1 MLFSSLSFLYIFLPL
16 VLVIYYLVPGRLKN
30 VILLLFSLLFYYIG
44 EQKLV
49 LLLLLSSLV
58 DYTCSL
64 CIEHWRSKPELT
76 KLFLIL
82 SILIN
87 VSLLGYFKYVDLII
101 SSINAIL
108 DTQINLLEIALP
120 IGISFFTF
128 QTMSYTFD
136 VYRGDVKAEKNFL
149 DFFTYVSLFPQLIA
163 GPIVRYKTV
172 AAELKERKFDL
183 SAIGY
188 GIRRFCIG
196 LGKKI
201 LIANTLASACKTY
214 SEMPEKTTLMTWVYA
229 VSFSLQIYFDFSG
242 YSDMAIGLGK
252 LFGFSFPEN
261 FNYPYIAK
269 SATDFWRRWH
279 MTLGVWFRDYVYIP
293 MGGNRVPGLRF
304 ILNILVVWF
313 LTGLWHGAEYNFVL
327 WGLYYGLI
335 LLLEK
340 FLLNKLLQKVKILP
354 HLYLIFITLI
364 GFILFDAGSL
374 NEAIRTCGRLF
385 GIGAVFTNVVSTYYA
400 RSYALIIAVAAVL
413 ATPLMK
419 NIYFAFK
426 EHKVGQR
433 LRAFLEPAVCVVILI
448 VSTAYLVDGSY
459 NPFMYFRF

>member
-64 CIEHWRSKPELT
+64 CIDHWRNQPRLT

-82 SILIN
+82 SILVN

-101 SSINAIL
+101 RSINAIL
-108 DTQINLLEIALP
+108 DMQINLLEIALP

-172 AAELKERKFDL
+172 AAELKERKFDW

-201 LIANTLASACKTY
+201 LIANTLASACKAY

-313 LTGLWHGAEYNFVL
+313 LTGLWHGAEYNFIL

-340 FLLNKLLQKVKILP
+340 FLLNKLLQKDKILP

-364 GFILFDAGSL
+364 GFVLFDAASL
-374 NEAIRTCGRLF
+374 TEAIRTCGRLF
-385 GIGAVFTNVVSTYYA
+385 GIGSVFTNVVSTYYA

-413 ATPLMK
+413 STPLMK
-419 NIYFAFK
+419 NIYFTVK
-426 EHKVGQR
+426 EHKVSQR
-433 LRAFLEPAVCVVILI
+433 LRTFLEPAACIVILL

>member
-1 MLFSSLSFLYIFLPL
+1 MLFSSLSFLYLFLPL
-16 VLVIYYLVPGRLKN
+16 ILVVYYLVPGRMKN
-30 VILLLFSLLFYYIG
+30 LVLLLFSLLFYYIG

-49 LLLLLSSLV
+49 LLLLLSSVV

-64 CIEHWRSKPELT
+64 GIERFRGKPWLPR
-76 KLFLIL
+76 LFLVL

-87 VSLLGYFKYVDLII
+87 LSLLGYFKYIDLII
-101 SSINAIL
+101 RSINAIL
-108 DTQINLLEIALP
+108 DTQLNLLQVALP

-163 GPIVRYKTV
+163 GPIVRYQTI
-172 AAELKERKFDL
+172 AAELKKRTFDL
-183 SAIGY
+183 SAFGY
-188 GIRRFCIG
+188 GIRRFCVG

-201 LIANTLASACKTY
+201 LIANTLASACKAY

-261 FNYPYIAK
+261 FNYPYIAR

-279 MTLGVWFRDYVYIP
+279 MTLGVWFRDYVYVP
-293 MGGNRVPGLRF
+293 MGGNRVPMLRF

-313 LTGLWHGAEYNFVL
+313 LTGLWHGAEYNFIL

-340 FLLNKLLQKVKILP
+340 FLLKKLLEKSKVLP
-354 HLYLIFITLI
+354 HLYLPFITLI
-364 GFILFDAGSL
+364 GFVLFDAASL

-385 GIGAVFTNVVSTYYA
+385 GIGSVFTNVTSTYYA
-400 RSYALIIAVAAVL
+400 QSYALIIVIAAIL
-413 ATPLMK
+413 ATPLLRH
-419 NIYFAFK
+419 FAK
-426 EHKVGQR
+426 WVQKYKTSEG
-433 LRAFLEPAVCVVILI
+433 LRPVFELAACVMILI

>member
-16 VLVIYYLVPGRLKN
+16 VLLVYYLVPGRLKN
-30 VILLLFSLLFYYIG
+30 LILLIFSLLFYYIG

-49 LLLLLSSLV
+49 LLLLLSAVV

-64 CIEHWRSKPELT
+64 GIERYRSRPGMP
-76 KLFLIL
+76 KLFLGL
-82 SILIN
+82 SLLVNI
-87 VSLLGYFKYVDLII
+87 SLLGYFKYIDLII
-101 SSINAIL
+101 RSINAVL
-108 DTQINLLEIALP
+108 NTQIDLLKVALP

-136 VYRGDVKAEKNFL
+136 VYRGDVKAERNFL

-172 AAELKERKFDL
+172 AVELKERKFDL
-183 SAIGY
+183 AAFGS
-188 GIRRFCIG
+188 GISRFCIG

-201 LIANTLASACKTY
+201 LIANTLAGACKVY
-214 SEMPEKTTLMTWVYA
+214 GEMTDKTTVITWVYA
-229 VSFSLQIYFDFSG
+229 IAFSLQIYFDFSG

-261 FNYPYIAK
+261 FNYPYIAR
-269 SATDFWRRWH
+269 SATEFWRRWH

-293 MGGNRVPGLRF
+293 MGGNRVPNLRF
-304 ILNILVVWF
+304 ILNIFVVWA

-340 FLLNKLLQKVKILP
+340 FLLKKPLEKGRVLP
-354 HLYLIFITLI
+354 HLYLLFITI
-364 GFILFDAGSL
+364 VGFILFDASGVA
-374 NEAIRTCGRLF
+374 EAIRTCGRLF
-385 GIGAVFTNVVSTYYA
+385 GIGTVFTNAISTYYA
-400 RSYALIIAVAAVL
+400 KSYALVIIIASFL
-413 ATPLMK
+413 ATPLMH
-419 NIYFAFK
+419 NICLAAIK
-426 EHKVGQR
+426 HRTGER
-433 LRAFLEPAVCVVILI
+433 LCTVLEPMACILILI
-448 VSTAYLVDGSY
+448 VATAYLVDGSY

>member
-16 VLVIYYLVPGRLKN
+16 VLLVYYLVPGRLKN
-30 VILLLFSLLFYYIG
+30 LILLIFSLLFYYIG

-49 LLLLLSSLV
+49 LLLLFSSVV
-58 DYTCSL
+58 DYSCSL
-64 CIEHWRSKPELT
+64 GIERFRSKPGMP
-76 KLFLIL
+76 KLFLGL
-82 SILIN
+82 SLLVNI
-87 VSLLGYFKYVDLII
+87 SLLGYFKYIDLII
-101 SSINAIL
+101 RSINAVL
-108 DTQINLLEIALP
+108 STQIDLLKVALP

-136 VYRGDVKAEKNFL
+136 VYRGDVKAERNFL

-172 AAELKERKFDL
+172 AIELKERKFDL
-183 SAIGY
+183 AAFGS
-188 GIRRFCIG
+188 GISRFCIG

-201 LIANTLASACKTY
+201 LIANTLAGACKVY
-214 SEMPEKTTLMTWVYA
+214 GEMTDKTTLITWVYA
-229 VSFSLQIYFDFSG
+229 IAFSLQIYFDFSG

-269 SATDFWRRWH
+269 SATEFWRRWH

-293 MGGNRVPGLRF
+293 MGGNRVPALRF
-304 ILNILVVWF
+304 ILNIFVVWA

-340 FLLNKLLQKVKILP
+340 FLLKKPLEKGRVLP
-354 HLYLIFITLI
+354 HLYLLFITII
-364 GFILFDAGSL
+364 GFILFDASGVG
-374 NEAIRTCGRLF
+374 EAIRTCGRLF
-385 GIGAVFTNVVSTYYA
+385 GIGTVFTNAISTYYA
-400 RSYALIIAVAAVL
+400 KSYALVIIIASFL
-413 ATPLMK
+413 ATPLMH
-419 NIYFAFK
+419 NICLAAIK
-426 EHKVGQR
+426 HRTGER
-433 LRAFLEPAVCVVILI
+433 LRTVLEPIACILILI
-448 VSTAYLVDGSY
+448 VATAYLVDGSY

>member
-16 VLVIYYLVPGRLKN
+16 VLIIYYLVPGRLKN
-30 VILLLFSLLFYYIG
+30 LILLLFSLLFYYIG

-58 DYTCSL
+58 DYSCSL
-64 CIEHWRSKPELT
+64 CIEHFRSKPDLT
-76 KLFLIL
+76 RLFLIL
-82 SILIN
+82 SILVN
-87 VSLLGYFKYVDLII
+87 VSLLGYFKYADLVIR
-101 SSINAIL
+101 SINAIL
-108 DTQINLLEIALP
+108 DTRLDLLKVALP

-136 VYRGDVKAEKNFL
+136 VYRGDVKAERNFL

-163 GPIVRYKTV
+163 GPIVRYKTI
-172 AAELKERKFDL
+172 ALELKQRKFDL
-183 SAIGY
+183 AAFGN
-188 GIRRFCIG
+188 GISRFCIG

-201 LIANTLASACKTY
+201 LIANTLAGACKVY
-214 SEMPEKTTLMTWVYA
+214 SDMPEKTTLMTWVYA
-229 VSFSLQIYFDFSG
+229 VSFALQIYFDFSG

-269 SATDFWRRWH
+269 SATEFWRRWH
-279 MTLGVWFRDYVYIP
+279 MTLGIWFRDYVYIP
-293 MGGNRVPGLRF
+293 MGGNRVPRLRF

-313 LTGLWHGAEYNFVL
+313 LTGLWHGAEYNFIL
-327 WGLYYGLI
+327 WGLYYGVL

-340 FLLNKLLQKVKILP
+340 FLLNKPLQRLQVLP
-354 HLYLIFITLI
+354 HLYLPFITLI
-364 GFILFDAGSL
+364 GFVLFDAASL
-374 NEAIRTCGRLF
+374 AEAIRTCGRLF
-385 GIGAVFTNVVSTYYA
+385 GIGAVFTNVISTYYA
-400 RSYALIIAVAAVL
+400 KSYALIIAVAAVL
-413 ATPLMK
+413 STPLMK
-419 NIYFAFK
+419 NIYFAVK
-426 EHKVGQR
+426 DNKTGER
-433 LRAFLEPAVCVVILI
+433 LRAALEPAVCAVILI

>member
-16 VLVIYYLVPGRLKN
+16 VLLIYYLVPGRLKN
-30 VILLLFSLLFYYIG
+30 LILLLFSLLFYYIG

-49 LLLLLSSLV
+49 LLLLFSSIV
-58 DYTCSL
+58 DYSCSL
-64 CIEHWRSKPELT
+64 GIEHFRGRPKLP
-76 KLFLIL
+76 KLFLLL
-82 SILIN
+82 SILVN
-87 VSLLGYFKYVDLII
+87 VSLLGYFKYIDLII
-101 SSINAIL
+101 RSINAIL
-108 DTQINLLEIALP
+108 DTHLNLLQVALP

-163 GPIVRYKTV
+163 GPIVRYKTI
-172 AAELKERKFDL
+172 ATELKSRKFDL
-183 SAIGY
+183 PAFGY

-201 LIANTLASACKTY
+201 LIANTLAGACKIY
-214 SEMPEKTTLMTWVYA
+214 SEMPVKTTLMTWIYA
-229 VSFSLQIYFDFSG
+229 ISFSLQIYFDFSG

-261 FNYPYIAK
+261 FNYPYIAR
-269 SATDFWRRWH
+269 SASEFWRRWH

-293 MGGNRVPGLRF
+293 MGGNRVPWLRF

-313 LTGLWHGAEYNFVL
+313 LTGLWHGAEYNFIL

-340 FLLNKLLQKVKILP
+340 FLLRNLLEKGKGLS
-354 HLYLIFITLI
+354 HLYLLFITLI
-364 GFILFDAGSL
+364 GFVLFDAVSL

-385 GIGAVFTNVVSTYYA
+385 GLGADFSNVASTYYA
-400 RSYALIIAVAAVL
+400 RSYSLIIVIAAVL
-413 ATPLMK
+413 STPLLK
-419 NIYFAFK
+419 SIYLK
-426 EHKVGQR
+426 IRQNKIGER
-433 LRAFLEPAVCVVILI
+433 LRAFLEPAACIVILI